1 MSASAHRLTRI
12 RSFAAALIAAT
23 QFAVVGFGPL
33 VDGLQG
39 ASAPA
44 HVEEFGIHLH
54 YSHDPD
60 NCAACAASH
69 MVGDAPRVPVPALQL
84 AAHRD
89 GLTIAVVSPT
99 LRRDGTPK
107 SPRAPP
113 RSAAA
118 AR

>member
-1 MSASAHRLTRI
+1 MPRVRPRRLRVLSAV
-12 RSFAAALIAAT
+12 LIAAT

-33 VDGLQG
+33 VDGIQG

-69 MVGDAPRVPVPALQL
+69 MVGDSPRVPTPALLLAPQRDGIAIALVVPA
-84 AAHRD
+84 
-89 GLTIAVVSPT
+89 V
-99 LRRDGTPK
+99 RRAGTPK